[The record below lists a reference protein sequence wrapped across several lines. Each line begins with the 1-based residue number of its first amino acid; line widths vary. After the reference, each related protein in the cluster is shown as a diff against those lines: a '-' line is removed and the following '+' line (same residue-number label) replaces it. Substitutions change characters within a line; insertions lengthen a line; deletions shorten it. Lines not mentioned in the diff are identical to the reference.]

1 MSISDYSTRRFGG
14 PVPPWLRDA
23 ETARPI
29 PAEVW
34 ITGALVVIAAVI
46 RIIVL
51 GDQSFWQDE
60 ALTAYEAQLPLGA
73 MINTVVHV
81 ETTPPLYFVLIW
93 AWAHVFG
100 NGELALRSVSMLAG
114 VALVPIS
121 YLAARDLVS
130 PRAGVFAAAFVTF
143 NPFLIWYSQE
153 ARAYMLLAALCGASF
168 LWFVRSRRD
177 PSARNLVW
185 WAVWS
190 SLALMTHFFAGF
202 LVAPE
207 ALWLLWVAGS
217 RRAGAGLRVAGSA
230 VGVVALVQVAMAPF
244 ALIDTGHGVGWIA
257 HAPREVR
264 LSQAISE
271 WGVSILYRRTTVN
284 QGLLG
289 GAALLAIAAV
299 LLMAGGDRRTRRGAA
314 VAGSLAAFVW
324 VAPLVLG
331 LLGHDYFLS
340 RNVIPAVVPFAVV
353 LAAACAAPR
362 SRAFGAALAVAL
374 IAVFAYATI
383 QVQTKSYLQR
393 PDWRAV
399 AHALGPA
406 TVPRAILAANG
417 QTATPL
423 KIYLWHVS
431 WVQPPSREV
440 RIGEIDVVGDIKR
453 LPLRPIRIFLPKQ
466 QPVWYRPVASP
477 VPRSVN
483 VAGARLVDRF
493 RVDNWIVARYML
505 YSQKGLSVK
514 QLLAL
519 APRYFRRTP
528 EAMLVFFQPRGR

>member
-1 MSISDYSTRRFGG
+1 M
-14 PVPPWLRDA
+14 RDA
-23 ETARPI
+23 ETARPV

-46 RIIVL
+46 RIIVIN
-51 GDQSFWQDE
+51 DQSFWQDE

-100 NGELALRSVSMLAG
+100 NGEVALRSVSMLAG

-207 ALWLLWVAGS
+207 ALWLLWVAGHAAPARACASPAVPSAWS
-217 RRAGAGLRVAGSA
+217 RSCRWRWL
-230 VGVVALVQVAMAPF
+230 PF

-257 HAPREVR
+257 HAPRKVR

-284 QGLLG
+284 QGLLA
-289 GAALLAIAAV
+289 GAALLAIAVV
-299 LLMAGGDRRTRRGAA
+299 LLVVGGDRRTRRGAA
-314 VAGSLAAFVW
+314 VAGCDRGVR
-324 VAPLVLG
+324 VG
-331 LLGHDYFLS
+331 
-340 RNVIPAVVPFAVV
+340 
-353 LAAACAAPR
+353 
-362 SRAFGAALAVAL
+362 GA
-374 IAVFAYATI
+374 
-383 QVQTKSYLQR
+383 
-393 PDWRAV
+393 
-399 AHALGPA
+399 
-406 TVPRAILAANG
+406 
-417 QTATPL
+417 
-423 KIYLWHVS
+423 
-431 WVQPPSREV
+431 
-440 RIGEIDVVGDIKR
+440 
-453 LPLRPIRIFLPKQ
+453 
-466 QPVWYRPVASP
+466 
-477 VPRSVN
+477 
-483 VAGARLVDRF
+483 AGARGCSATTTSCR
-493 RVDNWIVARYML
+493 A
-505 YSQKGLSVK
+505 
-514 QLLAL
+514 
-519 APRYFRRTP
+519 T
-528 EAMLVFFQPRGR
+528 

>member
-1 MSISDYSTRRFGG
+1 MSISDYSARRFGG

-46 RIIVL
+46 RIIVIN
-51 GDQSFWQDE
+51 DQSFWQDE

-100 NGELALRSVSMLAG
+100 NGEVALRSVSMLAG

-207 ALWLLWVAGS
+207 ALWLLWV
-217 RRAGAGLRVAGSA
+217 RP
-230 VGVVALVQVAMAPF
+230 Q
-244 ALIDTGHGVGWIA
+244 
-257 HAPREVR
+257 
-264 LSQAISE
+264 
-271 WGVSILYRRTTVN
+271 
-284 QGLLG
+284 
-289 GAALLAIAAV
+289 
-299 LLMAGGDRRTRRGAA
+299 
-314 VAGSLAAFVW
+314 
-324 VAPLVLG
+324 
-331 LLGHDYFLS
+331 
-340 RNVIPAVVPFAVV
+340 
-353 LAAACAAPR
+353 
-362 SRAFGAALAVAL
+362 SRA
-374 IAVFAYATI
+374 
-383 QVQTKSYLQR
+383 
-393 PDWRAV
+393 
-399 AHALGPA
+399 
-406 TVPRAILAANG
+406 
-417 QTATPL
+417 
-423 KIYLWHVS
+423 
-431 WVQPPSREV
+431 
-440 RIGEIDVVGDIKR
+440 
-453 LPLRPIRIFLPKQ
+453 
-466 QPVWYRPVASP
+466 
-477 VPRSVN
+477 
-483 VAGARLVDRF
+483 AGAR
-493 RVDNWIVARYML
+493 
-505 YSQKGLSVK
+505 
-514 QLLAL
+514 
-519 APRYFRRTP
+519 RR
-528 EAMLVFFQPRGR
+528 RRSRSCRWRWCRSR

>member
-1 MSISDYSTRRFGG
+1 MSTSDYSARR
-14 PVPPWLRDA
+14 VPLWLADA
-23 ETARPI
+23 DRARSVPI
-29 PAEVW
+29 EVW
-34 ITGALVVIAAVI
+34 ITSALVVIATVI
-46 RIIVL
+46 RIIVIN
-51 GDQSFWQDE
+51 DQSFWQDE
-60 ALTAYEAQLPLGA
+60 ALTAYEAQLPFGA
-73 MINTVVHV
+73 MLNTVVHV
-81 ETTPPLYFVLIW
+81 ETTPPLYFVVIW

-100 NGELALRSVSMLAG
+100 NGQIALRSVSMVAG
-114 VALVPIS
+114 VALVPLS
-121 YLAARDLVS
+121 FLAARDLVS
-130 PRAGVFAAAFVTF
+130 PRAGMFAAAFVTF

-168 LWFVRSRRD
+168 LFFVRARRH
-177 PSARNLVW
+177 PSTRNLVW

-190 SLALMTHFFAGF
+190 SLALTTHFFAGF

-207 ALWLLWVAGS
+207 ALWLLWSARS
-217 RRAGAGLRVAGSA
+217 RLAGAAVA
-230 VGVVALVQVAMAPF
+230 VVAIVQVAMLPF

-257 HAPREVR
+257 HAPRKVR

-289 GAALLAIAAV
+289 GAALLAIAA
-299 LLMAGGDRRTRRGAA
+299 LLLAIGGTRRTRLGAA
-314 VAGSLAAFVW
+314 VAGVIAAFVW

-340 RNVIPAVVPFAVV
+340 RNVIPAVVPLAVGLGAV
-353 LAAACAAPR
+353 CAAPR
-362 SRAFGAALAVAL
+362 ARPLGAALAVAL
-374 IAVFAYATI
+374 IALFVYATI
-383 QVQTKSYLQR
+383 QVQTKPYLER

-417 QTATPL
+417 QTAVPL
-423 KIYLWHVS
+423 KIYLPHVS
-431 WVQPPSREV
+431 WVQPQAQEV

-453 LPLRPIRIFLPKQ
+453 LPLRPIRIVLPKQ
-466 QPVWYRPVASP
+466 PPVWYTPVASP

-493 RVDNWIVARYML
+493 RVDNWIVARYVL
-505 YSQKGLSVK
+505 YSPKRVSVR
-514 QLLAL
+514 QLLAV

-528 EAMLVFFQPRGR
+528 SAMLVFFQPPDR

>member
-1 MSISDYSTRRFGG
+1 MSTSDYSARRFGG
-14 PVPPWLRDA
+14 PVPPWMRDA
-23 ETARPI
+23 DTARPI
-29 PAEVW
+29 PVEVW
-34 ITGALVVIAAVI
+34 ITGALVVIAAAI
-46 RIIVL
+46 RIAVIK
-51 GDQSFWQDE
+51 DQSFWQDE

-73 MINTVVHV
+73 MVNTVVHV

-100 NGELALRSVSMLAG
+100 NGEIALRSLSMLAG

-121 YLAARDLVS
+121 YLAARDLIS
-130 PRAGVFAAAFVTF
+130 PRAGVIAAAFVTF

-153 ARAYMLLAALCGASF
+153 ARAYMLFAALCGASF
-168 LWFVRSRRD
+168 LWFIRARRD
-177 PSARNLVW
+177 PSARNLAW
-185 WAVWS
+185 WAAWS

-217 RRAGAGLRVAGSA
+217 RHAGAGLRVAGVA
-230 VGVVALVQVAMAPF
+230 VGVVALVQLAMAPF
-244 ALIDTGHGVGWIA
+244 ALVDTGHGAGWIA
-257 HAPREVR
+257 HTPRTIR

-271 WGVSILYRRTTVN
+271 WGVSIMYRRATIHE
-284 QGLLG
+284 GLYG
-289 GAALLAIAAV
+289 GAILLALVVALVAF
-299 LLMAGGDRRTRRGAA
+299 GGDHRTRRGVA
-314 VAGSLAAFVW
+314 VAGLIAGCAW

-340 RNVIPAVVPFAVV
+340 RNVIGAVVPLAVV
-353 LAAACAAPR
+353 LGAACAAPR
-362 SRAFGAALAVAL
+362 ARALGAALAMAL
-374 IAVFAYATI
+374 IALFVYATI
-383 QVQTKSYLQR
+383 QVQTKPYLQR

-417 QTATPL
+417 QTAIPL
-423 KIYLWHVS
+423 KIYLPHVS
-431 WVQPPSREV
+431 WVQPQSQRV

-453 LPLRPIRIFLPKQ
+453 LPLRPIRIVADRR
-466 QPVWYRPVASP
+466 QPVWYTPVASP

-483 VAGARLVDRF
+483 VSGARLVDRF
-493 RVDNWIVARYML
+493 RVDNWIVARYVL
-505 YSQKGLSVK
+505 YKQKGLSVK

-528 EAMLVFFQPRGR
+528 EAMLVFFQPPDR

>member
-1 MSISDYSTRRFGG
+1 MSISDYSARRFGG

-23 ETARPI
+23 ETARPV

-46 RIIVL
+46 RIIVIN
-51 GDQSFWQDE
+51 DQSIWQDE

-73 MINTVVHV
+73 MITTVVHV

-100 NGELALRSVSMLAG
+100 NGEVALRSVSMLAG

-207 ALWLLWVAGS
+207 ALWLVWVAGT
-217 RRAGAGLRVAGSA
+217 RRAGAGLRVAGGA

-271 WGVSILYRRTTVN
+271 WGVSILYRRTTVS
-284 QGLLG
+284 QGLLA
-289 GAALLAIAAV
+289 GAALLGIAVV
-299 LLMAGGDRRTRRGAA
+299 LLVVGGDRRTRLGAA
-314 VAGSLAAFVW
+314 VAGGIAAFVW

-331 LLGHDYFLS
+331 VLGHDYFLS
-340 RNVIPAVVPFAVV
+340 RNVIPALVPLAVALGAV
-353 LAAACAAPR
+353 CAAPR
-362 SRAFGAALAVAL
+362 ARALGAALAVAL
-374 IAVFAYATI
+374 IALFVYSTI
-383 QVQTKSYLQR
+383 RVQTKPYLER

-406 TVPRAILAANG
+406 TVPRAVLAANG
-417 QTATPL
+417 TTATPL
-423 KIYLWHVS
+423 KIYLAGVK
-431 WVQPPSREV
+431 WVQPQSQRILV
-440 RIGEIDVVGDIKR
+440 REIDVVGARKQ
-453 LPLRPIRIFLPKQ
+453 LPLRPVRVVRDGRW
-466 QPVWYRPVASP
+466 VWFTPRGAPTPGLVSPTDAMLVNRFVVQSWIIGRFVLDRPQ
-477 VPRSVN
+477 R
-483 VAGARLVDRF
+483 
-493 RVDNWIVARYML
+493 
-505 YSQKGLSVK
+505 LSVK

-519 APRYFRRTP
+519 APHYFHRTP
-528 EAMLVFFQPRGR
+528 DAMLVFFQPPER